1 MFKGVKEIFFVLV
14 TAVVFYFVTAKLV
27 LNMKEGLMVSNSVSN
42 SASSPTS
49 APSVYNANSGILVQD
64 KYTDVNAA
72 FSDSKLLQLVYDEI
86 DKIVNDLQPYVNN
99 TVKLKDLITVGSI
112 KYVPPTDDTPVVT
125 IDGKYALDRKT
136 GSYGGKQVLN
146 LVLSKGSV
154 GADGPKGP
162 TGPQGPQG
170 PRGPQGPV
178 GNVGCERMLGSY
190 P

>member
-1 MFKGVKEIFFVLV
+1 MFKGVKEIFFVLI
-14 TAVVFYFVTAKLV
+14 TAAVFYFVAAKLI
-27 LNMKEGLMVSNSVSN
+27 LNMQEGLLVSGSVSN
-42 SASSPTS
+42 SASSSTS
-49 APSVYNANSGILVQD
+49 APSIDNSNTSILVQD

-72 FSDSKLLQLVYDEI
+72 FSDSKLLQVVYDEI

-99 TVKLKDLITVGSI
+99 TVKLKDLLTVGSI

-125 IDGKYALDRKT
+125 IDGKYVLDHKT
-136 GSYGGKQVLN
+136 GNYTGKQVLN

-162 TGPQGPQG
+162 TGPKGPQGPQG
-170 PRGPQGPV
+170 PQGPI
-178 GNVGCERMLGSY
+178 GNLGCERMIGSY